1 MDRYE
6 NYANTIIRDLLGLRT
21 GDALSINTDERDVEF
36 AKTIARM
43 ALPITD
49 VTVKI
54 VVIEKGKPVQVLE
67 FDPTPPAHMPTGFA
81 MLRLN
86 HKELKRIEGKLLDT
100 VVEPTDMGAIQKMGH
115 LAEPVVLGRRI
126 AVPWCVADVY
136 DELDEESWTNL
147 ERKISYNIANLGLV
161 SVYRTQRLNDS
172 QIVQLHMVGEE
183 TDFTVDVP
191 AEALFLGGHHE
202 LASGRNFLSGM
213 DFDTLNLLVDRN
225 SADGF
230 FTADIEVFGRPQ
242 RVRFEFG
249 NGVLKSYTNS
259 LELER
264 LLSFDEDIRRVGYV
278 SLKDGEIDVNLG
290 GALVDALRILPP
302 SEEELPAF
310 FNTSLYTLKCR
321 LSGKIDVT
329 ATAQQGIGLE
339 IMKESVFTE

>member
-1 MDRYE
+1 MERYE
-6 NYANTIIRDLLGLRT
+6 NYANTIIKDLLGLRT

-36 AKTIARM
+36 AKTIARI

-67 FDPTPPAHMPTGFA
+67 FDPTPPAHMPKGFA

-86 HKELKRIEGKLLDT
+86 HKELKKLKGKLLDT

-136 DELDEESWTNL
+136 DETDEESWTDL

-161 SVYRTQRLNDS
+161 SVYRTQKLNDS
-172 QIVQLHMVGEE
+172 QIVQMHLVGEE
-183 TDFTVDVP
+183 TDFTLDVP
-191 AEALFLGGHHE
+191 AEAVFHGGHHE

-242 RVRFEFG
+242 RVRFEFT
-249 NGVLKSYTNS
+249 NGVLKSYTKS
-259 LELER
+259 PELER
-264 LLSFDEDIRRVGYV
+264 LLSFDEDIGRVGYV
-278 SLKDGEIDVNLG
+278 SLRDGEVAVNLG
-290 GALVDALRILPP
+290 GALVDALRIQPV

-310 FNTSLYTLKCR
+310 FNSSLYTLKCI
-321 LSGKIDVT
+321 LSGKTDVT

>member
-6 NYANTIIRDLLGLRT
+6 NYANTIIKDLLGLRT

-36 AKTIARM
+36 AKTIARI

-86 HKELKRIEGKLLDT
+86 HKELKKLKGKLLDT
-100 VVEPTDMGAIQKMGH
+100 VIEPMDLGAIQKMGH

-136 DELDEESWTNL
+136 DETDEESWTNL

-161 SVYRTQRLNDS
+161 SVYRTQKLNDS
-172 QIVQLHMVGEE
+172 QIVQLHLEGEE

-191 AEALFLGGHHE
+191 AETLFHGGHHE
-202 LASGRNFLSGM
+202 LASGRNFLSSM

-242 RVRFEFG
+242 KVRFGFE
-249 NGVLKSYTNS
+249 NGVLKSFTHS
-259 LELER
+259 PELER

-278 SLKDGEIDVNLG
+278 SLKDGEIAVNLG

-310 FNTSLYTLKCR
+310 FNTSLYSLKCR

-329 ATAQQGIGLE
+329 ATAQQGIVLD
-339 IMKESVFTE
+339 IMRESVFTE